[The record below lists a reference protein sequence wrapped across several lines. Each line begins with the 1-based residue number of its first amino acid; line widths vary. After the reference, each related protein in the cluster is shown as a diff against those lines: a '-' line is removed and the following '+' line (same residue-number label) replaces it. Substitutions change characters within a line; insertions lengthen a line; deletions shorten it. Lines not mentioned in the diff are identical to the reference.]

1 MLPEPNTMA
10 TEAPPV
16 LPNNTSQISRR
27 AHAHSPPKHGVQS
40 QQGLPGL
47 IGPVLAASGGGRSP
61 DSEGCEASAV
71 RRHAPDT
78 PAPRAPAARPSR
90 RARGHEGGAEARGSA
105 AGAHGSIG
113 TRART
118 HGDYRHALHVG
129 TMPDS
134 EQVRASPKRQYFV
147 QSALCTLTQC
157 WPPSQVIGGQLK
169 SLHEAITSALPHH
182 ELQFR
187 DQIHQLVSC
196 LVSRRVCS
204 VLCHQRQVG

>member
-1 MLPEPNTMA
+1 M
-10 TEAPPV
+10 
-16 LPNNTSQISRR
+16 
-27 AHAHSPPKHGVQS
+27 
-40 QQGLPGL
+40 
-47 IGPVLAASGGGRSP
+47 AASQR
-61 DSEGCEASAV
+61 C
-71 RRHAPDT
+71 
-78 PAPRAPAARPSR
+78 PAPRRRFMMLRMPALAHAEGARGRGAGRVDAARMPHCPPPR
-90 RARGHEGGAEARGSA
+90 PTQDRQDGANRTAIKRPNS
-105 AGAHGSIG
+105 
-113 TRART
+113 TT

>member
-1 MLPEPNTMA
+1 ML
-10 TEAPPV
+10 
-16 LPNNTSQISRR
+16 
-27 AHAHSPPKHGVQS
+27 
-40 QQGLPGL
+40 
-47 IGPVLAASGGGRSP
+47 
-61 DSEGCEASAV
+61 
-71 RRHAPDT
+71 
-78 PAPRAPAARPSR
+78 
-90 RARGHEGGAEARGSA
+90 RARGAGVPDASTQRGRPTQDRQDGANRTAIKRPNS
-105 AGAHGSIG
+105 
-113 TRART
+113 TT

-204 VLCHQRQVG
+204 VLCHQRQVGYPDIFMTDPPTTLHDLFTAAAHAEDLFPLASFCRDLYRLHRPDAR